1 MVVNHQAATVSTWIP
16 TKRVAKMPS
25 APRTSRRPKRAIL
38 FAATATAAFM
48 MAPAAHAGLLSG
60 LLANPVGTLTG
71 TVGATGAA
79 LGLGGVTSGDCANAG
94 LQQRFAPWSDAAWY
108 YPVKASSAWNTSGAA
123 TISGNGYVLR
133 SGAVA
138 TSPAA
143 CVGIT
148 SSTVRI
154 IGKSADGGSVRVD
167 VVTKSGLAFTAGT
180 VKLGR
185 TSAPSP
191 VMLNLASLTAL
202 LSSGFSADV
211 NVRLTAVGGTAQVDE
226 VWVDPFKRT

>member
-1 MVVNHQAATVSTWIP
+1 
-16 TKRVAKMPS
+16 MPS

-38 FAATATAAFM
+38 FAAAAVAAFM
-48 MAPAAHAGLLSG
+48 TAPAAHAGPLSG
-60 LLANPVGTLTG
+60 LLGNPVGTVTG
-71 TVGATGAA
+71 TVGALGSG
-79 LGLGGVTSGDCANAG
+79 LGLGGVTSGDCANTG
-94 LQQRFAPWSDAAWY
+94 LQQRFAGWNDAAWY
-108 YPVKASSAWNTSGAA
+108 YPVPASSAWRTSGAVSA
-123 TISGNGYVLR
+123 SGNGYVLR

-143 CVGIT
+143 CVGLT

-154 IGKSADGGSVRVD
+154 IGKSADGASVRVD

-180 VKLGR
+180 VRLGQ

-191 VMLNLASLTAL
+191 VMLNFASLTAL
-202 LSSGFSADV
+202 LSNGFSADV